1 MGLFYWLRGPATTF
15 TERKDCYRG
24 RDRDADGLLGSELA
38 LPLPFRFR
46 FHYGHQALRYG
57 V

>member
-1 MGLFYWLRGPATTF
+1 MDLFYWLRGPATTF

-46 FHYGHQALRYG
+46 FHYGH
-57 V
+57 